1 MKKYKR
7 WGSLFLSLILI
18 ALVFSGCGANGK
30 SIMTDTYSEY
40 ENLASD
46 CTVTSSDGKQI
57 SGFKLKGKAEQNQYV
72 TVDLGKETAFNT
84 VVLKENGKKVTLF
97 EIYGSNDAEKDYQFL
112 YQSDCIEGGHTC
124 FLGDVNYRYLR
135 IFVNQASGSFKL
147 YDIGVYNIKSDKA
160 SDLRVT
166 SYLIANE
173 INEETDFSML
183 DGITDIIL
191 FGTAKYD
198 KNGNIYFV
206 DSDGNETDEKYLQ
219 TE

>member
-7 WGSLFLSLILI
+7 WGSLFLSLVLI
-18 ALVFSGCGANGK
+18 ASVFSGCGANGK

-97 EIYGSNDAEKDYQFL
+97 QIYGSNDAEKDYEFL
-112 YQSDCIEGGHTC
+112 YQGDCIEGGHTC
-124 FLGDVNYRYLR
+124 F
-135 IFVNQASGSFKL
+135 
-147 YDIGVYNIKSDKA
+147 
-160 SDLRVT
+160 
-166 SYLIANE
+166 
-173 INEETDFSML
+173 
-183 DGITDIIL
+183 
-191 FGTAKYD
+191 
-198 KNGNIYFV
+198 
-206 DSDGNETDEKYLQ
+206 
-219 TE
+219 